1 MPLAGLRGQS
11 APGVLERR
19 QEPSKTS
26 KIRNPL
32 IREIRSKFNLKQA
45 NSTNPET
52 RKTIFKLLKKKKA
65 KRDSITK
72 SEKMLEIELLKKH
85 IKENPELA
93 EKESEAEEQK
103 IREKEEKIERKLAL
117 LKQKNEKLKRDK
129 AAAAAKQPEAAV
141 FEPVELTTTS
151 GQP

>member
-32 IREIRSKFNLKQA
+32 IGKIRSNFNWKQA

-52 RKTIFKLLKKKKA
+52 RRIISDILKKKKA
-65 KRDSITK
+65 TRDSITK

-117 LKQKNEKLKRDK
+117 LKQKNEELKRKK
-129 AAAAAKQPEAAV
+129 AAAANHP
-141 FEPVELTTTS
+141 
-151 GQP
+151 